1 MLLNGEVKWNGW
13 KNKSTF
19 LYFMLEYALQNKYKM
34 IEKQKK
40 EEFFWYDTNIKE
52 IVWQKQYLIIQN

>member
-34 IEKQKK
+34 IEEQKK